1 VLLGTYGEP
10 LPTWGALGNLIGTQ
24 WRQQK
29 NEKIPS
35 HPMIQK
41 ENKLGSPNCMLIGCL
56 IFLFPKLL
64 VAIFDLG

>member
-1 VLLGTYGEP
+1 
-10 LPTWGALGNLIGTQ
+10 
-24 WRQQK
+24 
-29 NEKIPS
+29 
-35 HPMIQK
+35 MIQK